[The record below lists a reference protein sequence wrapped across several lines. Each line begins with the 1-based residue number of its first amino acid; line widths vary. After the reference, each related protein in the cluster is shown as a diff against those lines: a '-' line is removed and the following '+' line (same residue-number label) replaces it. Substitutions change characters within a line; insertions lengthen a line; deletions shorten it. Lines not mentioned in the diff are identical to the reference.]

1 MIEKFSPEE
10 IEIIKKELA
19 EMPKGTQKRI
29 LCAEMLKRW
38 RIIFRKR
45 PLYSGIDYFE
55 IENSIFNIIDHTLAN
70 YEERDKYHKKSG
82 KYRRAIYVHPK
93 LADEYQAM
101 ANEIMALI
109 GEYYKERMVN
119 NEGD

>member
-38 RIIFRKR
+38 RIIFRAR
-45 PLYSGIDYFE
+45 PRYSGIDYFE